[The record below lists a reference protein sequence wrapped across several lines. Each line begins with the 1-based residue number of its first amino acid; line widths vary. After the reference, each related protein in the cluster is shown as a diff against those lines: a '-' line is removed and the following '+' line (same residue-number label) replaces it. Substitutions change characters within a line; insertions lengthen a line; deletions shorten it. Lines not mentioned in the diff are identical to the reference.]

1 MITSVKSKN
10 NKGIYPHQI
19 MLIYQKDVNYSS
31 FHEGLLNYQNNN
43 NNNNNNNKTFIMHK
57 FDKMFKCA

>member
-1 MITSVKSKN
+1 MITLVKSKN

-19 MLIYQKDVNYSS
+19 LLIYQKDVNYSS

-43 NNNNNNNKTFIMHK
+43 NNTKTFIMHK